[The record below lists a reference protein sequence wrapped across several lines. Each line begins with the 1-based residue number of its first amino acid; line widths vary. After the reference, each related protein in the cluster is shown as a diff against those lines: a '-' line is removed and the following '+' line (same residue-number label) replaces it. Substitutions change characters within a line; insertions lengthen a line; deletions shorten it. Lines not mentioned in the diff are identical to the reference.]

1 MRRLALSLVLLLLP
15 ASVWAATICPPSMCA
30 GNGYQTVHVTDRK
43 PIAVVYDSD
52 VLANATDANRLRTV
66 ENENIGR
73 LWTLLREQGQ
83 EVHFYESRYFQGTW
97 GTADSLPYHL
107 WHNMGDVYSLVICVG
122 FRAQFAN
129 DPAFTRMFL
138 CPDSTNAPLIH
149 WSILNFINDYGG
161 AGQSAQLGTGTAVGT
176 GYAGASNNATSG
188 GGDGSNMAFLNSRGD
203 SLFSIGANIGRAVY
217 AYPNQPY
224 APVQTF
230 TGNTYGGFYFRSNI
244 GAGAF
249 SSTANNG
256 RIVVTSSSGGQLN
269 GSFWVV
275 SHTDSTLFIK
285 DSVGTNAGHVAGTCT
300 VAIYPPD
307 STYYRVSKTV
317 RLWTPTWDAGGKFR
331 STSNS
336 IVRADSANVM
346 GADSVARYASEPLP
360 IAWRVYWKPR
370 GTEISWLSDPT
381 STSRSVDFVAMTGQV
396 GSYACTAHY
405 AYALIARYAKLDNQR
420 LAYEWDDHGTFGWD
434 KVDSTTGS
442 NNYKTMWPVPD
453 SLRTYLSMLGE
464 YGISGFST
472 TGPADSLY
480 LMATTS
486 QNGKQYPWLRSG
498 WQFVPH
504 VHDTAEAH
512 PLGMVL
518 GLGSNSCGYSGNSIF
533 HPRYAFRSDASLAV
547 DQPFK
552 YGIYNRLVRQDS
564 AYVSLFGRGA
574 VAPYLSFP
582 NDYSATPS
590 VRRQKVTLGGNVLV
604 FNPDCPPE
612 SLFAAYRAAGKRIVR
627 GFVDLQN
634 PYDTTFVD
642 ATSYGTGVSPAY
654 AMWQDTVASLTTR
667 QRFTTRYFS
676 LPDQVFRGVLPPALA
691 AYADNPNGVYS
702 VRCVGTIAASQ
713 TGATII
719 SASGTYPYTYQF
731 RQAATTVTPTLLGLW
746 FSPPHIAMPLTQY
759 GESAIG
765 GNLTG
770 AKVFRF
776 SQDVG
781 RIRMF
786 YQHPGS
792 SQFATG
798 SPWARFNPEREI
810 ARVNVLSNIRALEGV
825 AGHTLVQWVRPWE
838 VFDK

>member
-1 MRRLALSLVLLLLP
+1 MRRLALSLALLLLP

-30 GNGYQTVHVTDRK
+30 GNGYQTVHITDRK

-52 VLANATDANRLRTV
+52 VLANTNDNNLFRKV
-66 ENENIGR
+66 ENQNVGR

-129 DPAFTRMFL
+129 DPAFTRRFF
-138 CPDSTNAPLIH
+138 CPDSTNAKLIH
-149 WSILNFINDYGG
+149 WSPTSLVNDYSG
-161 AGQSAQLGTGTAVGT
+161 ALPSGQLGTGTALGA
-176 GYAGASNNATSG
+176 GNAGASNNATSG

-203 SLFSIGANIGRAVY
+203 SLFSIGASIGRAVY
-217 AYPNQPY
+217 NYPNQPY
-224 APVQTF
+224 APQTF
-230 TGNTYGGFYFRSNI
+230 TGNVFNGYQFRSSI
-244 GAGAF
+244 GSGAF
-249 SSTANNG
+249 STVGNSG
-256 RIVVTSSSGGQLN
+256 RIVITASSGGNFGTAFVASHNDSVISMQDSLGGISGITN
-269 GSFWVV
+269 GSC
-275 SHTDSTLFIK
+275 S
-285 DSVGTNAGHVAGTCT
+285 

-307 STYYRVSKTV
+307 STHYRVSKTV

-336 IVRADSANVM
+336 VVRADSADVM
-346 GADSVARYASEPLP
+346 GADSVARYMSEPLP

-370 GTEISWLSDPT
+370 NTAISWLSDPT
-381 STSRSVDFVAMTGQV
+381 STSRSVDYVAMSGQV
-396 GSYACTAHY
+396 GSYSCTAQY

-453 SLRTYLSMLGE
+453 SLRTYMAMLNQ
-464 YGISGFST
+464 YGISGWNT

-480 LMATTS
+480 LMATTT
-486 QNGKQYPWLRSG
+486 QNGKNYPWLRSG
-498 WQFVPH
+498 WKFVPH

-533 HPRYAFRSDASLAV
+533 HPRYAFRSNAALAT

-552 YGIYNRLVRQDS
+552 FGIYNRLVRQDS
-564 AYVSLFGRGA
+564 AYVATFGAGST
-574 VAPYLSFP
+574 APYLSFP

-590 VRRQKVTLGGNVLV
+590 IRRQKVTLGGNVLV

-612 SLFAAYRAAGKRIVR
+612 SLFAAYRAAGKRVIR

-634 PYDTTFVD
+634 PYDTTYVD
-642 ATSYGTGVSPAY
+642 ATSYNTGVSPPY
-654 AMWQDTVASLTTR
+654 AMWGDTVASLNTR

-676 LPDQVFRGVLPPALA
+676 APDQVFRGTLPPALA
-691 AYADNPNGVYS
+691 AYADNPNGTYAVK
-702 VRCVGTIAASQ
+702 CVGTIAASQ

-746 FSPPHIAMPLTQY
+746 FSPPHMANPLVQY
-759 GESAIG
+759 GESAVG
-765 GNLTG
+765 GSFTG
-770 AKVFRF
+770 YKIYRF

-798 SPWARFNPEREI
+798 SPWARFNPEKEI

-825 AGHTLVQWVRPWE
+825 AGHQLVQWVRPWE